1 MDTNLSNRVRS
12 FLKQASAT
20 MEATE
25 QMEKHATAVGKGI
38 NAARKA
44 KKTFV
49 NIKRPKLPVVP
60 MPDPAKNEAVM
71 QAAKLEAVPGFEGFM
86 QTAPMT
92 GDFGGTT
99 ILRDYARTKPKNA
112 KPSIEVLHNLISPE
126 AQLTTKIK
134 APRFFKKKNAPAPET
149 GSLRAEASLP
159 RTFDASQITER
170 STSIPGALKA
180 KPTATQTPS
189 AGYTAPTGQAGS
201 YLDAIRAWAKEH
213 PIATPAIAAG
223 ASSAGTGALGY
234 GIGKSNGK
242 KDSSDIMSQYYKMRE
257 FINAQRLA
265 SANSSFLNRLANV
278 FGGGDLSNMIG

>member
-1 MDTNLSNRVRS
+1 
-12 FLKQASAT
+12 
-20 MEATE
+20 
-25 QMEKHATAVGKGI
+25 MEKHATAVRNGI
-38 NAARKA
+38 NAAKKV

-149 GSLRAEASLP
+149 GSSWAEASLP
-159 RTFDASQITER
+159 KTFDASQITER

-180 KPTATQTPS
+180 KPTAS
-189 AGYTAPTGQAGS
+189 NSAAGKASEAGYTPPAGQAGS